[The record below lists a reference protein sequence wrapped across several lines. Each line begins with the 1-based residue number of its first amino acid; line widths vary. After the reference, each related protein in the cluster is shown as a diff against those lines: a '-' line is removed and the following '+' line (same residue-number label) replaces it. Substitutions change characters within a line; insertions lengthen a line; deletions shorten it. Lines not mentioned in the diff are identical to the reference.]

1 MRRGTRRGFFF
12 ISLLIFIIL
21 SWLTVFYALG
31 YKYDFVQNQF
41 LKTGSFEISANIDA
55 QIYINDELAGA
66 TSFLGKSFS
75 KSRLLPRTYTVR
87 VQNDKYQPWQKLVDV
102 EAGIFSDFP
111 RVVLVPQ
118 DPTEDTI
125 ASSSL
130 KGGITLIQF
139 DSEQGTVAVSN
150 GLQVETISLG
160 NGQRVSLRP
169 FIRLTPKPAPSL
181 AANLLGATLPVG
193 NSETDFLQ
201 SPDGDK
207 GVWFNNREVWV
218 KWLKDT
224 NYQPAR
230 KAGNTELVAR
240 FPQKIT
246 DVQWYKDSDHLIASV
261 GGLLE
266 FIEIDN
272 RGGVNIA
279 AISIID
285 PVKSSEAGAAG
296 RQFDWVDSPFYYDKG
311 ANVIFRFV
319 GNKLTRINLNKPQ
332 P

>member
-1 MRRGTRRGFFF
+1 MKRQTRRGFFF
-12 ISLLIFIIL
+12 ISLLVFIIL

-31 YKYDFVQNQF
+31 YKYDFVQNRF
-41 LKTGSFEISANIDA
+41 FKTGSFEISASTEA

-87 VQNDKYQPWQKLVDV
+87 VQNDKYQPWQKLVDI
-102 EAGIFSDFP
+102 EAGVFTDFP
-111 RVVLVPQ
+111 RIVLVPQ
-118 DPTEDTI
+118 DPAEDTI
-125 ASSSL
+125 ASGSL
-130 KGGITLIQF
+130 KGVTSIQF
-139 DSEQGTVAVSN
+139 DAKQGTVAVSN
-150 GLQVETISLG
+150 GLQVETISLD
-160 NGQRVSLRP
+160 NGQRVSLQP
-169 FIRLTPKPAPSL
+169 FIRSTQKPTPSL
-181 AANLLGATLPVG
+181 AANLLGATLPAG
-193 NSETDFLQ
+193 NSETNLLQ
-201 SPDGDK
+201 SPDGNK

-230 KAGNTELVAR
+230 IAGDTELVAR
-240 FPQKIT
+240 FPQKIA
-246 DVQWYKDSDHLIASV
+246 DIQWYKDSDHLIASV

-266 FIEIDN
+266 FVEIDN
-272 RGGVNIA
+272 RGGVNIS
-279 AISIID
+279 AISTID

-311 ANVIFRFV
+311 ANVIFKFV

-332 P
+332 L

>member
-1 MRRGTRRGFFF
+1 MKRQTRRGFFF
-12 ISLLIFIIL
+12 LSLLIFIIL
-21 SWLTVFYALG
+21 SCLTVFYALG
-31 YKYDFVQNQF
+31 YKYDFVQNRF
-41 LKTGSFEISANIDA
+41 FKTGSFEISASIDA
-55 QIYINDELAGA
+55 QIYINDELAGT

-87 VQNDKYQPWQKLVDV
+87 VQNGKYQPWQKLIGV
-102 EAGIFSDFP
+102 EAGIFSNFP

-130 KGGITLIQF
+130 KGITSIQF
-139 DSEQGTVAVSN
+139 DAKQGTAAVNN
-150 GLQVETISLG
+150 GLQVETISLN
-160 NGQRVSLRP
+160 NGQRVSLQP
-169 FIRLTPKPAPSL
+169 FIKSTPKPTPSL
-181 AANLLGATLPVG
+181 AANLLGATLPMG
-193 NSETDFLQ
+193 SSETNLLQ
-201 SPDGDK
+201 SPDGNK

-224 NYQPAR
+224 DYQPAR
-230 KAGNTELVAR
+230 IAGDTELVAR
-240 FPQKIT
+240 FPQEIA

-272 RGGVNIA
+272 RGGINIA
-279 AISIID
+279 AISII
-285 PVKSSEAGAAG
+285 
-296 RQFDWVDSPFYYDKG
+296 DSPFYYDKG
-311 ANVIFRFV
+311 ANVIFKFV
-319 GNKLTRINLNKPQ
+319 GNKLTRVNLNKPQ

>member
-1 MRRGTRRGFFF
+1 MKRQTRRGVFFV
-12 ISLLIFIIL
+12 SLLIFIIL

-41 LKTGSFEISANIDA
+41 LKTGSFEISTSIDA
-55 QIYINDELAGA
+55 QIYINNELAGT

-102 EAGIFSDFP
+102 GAGVFTDFP
-111 RVVLVPQ
+111 QIVLIPQ
-118 DPTEDTI
+118 APIEDTI

-130 KGGITLIQF
+130 KGITSIQF
-139 DSEQGTVAVSN
+139 DAGQGTAAVSN
-150 GLQVETISLG
+150 GLQIETISLD
-160 NGQRVSLRP
+160 NGQRVSLQP
-169 FIRLTPKPAPSL
+169 FIKSTSKPTPSL
-181 AANLLGATLPVG
+181 AANLLGVTLPAA
-193 NSETDFLQ
+193 NSETNFIQ
-201 SPDGDK
+201 SPDGNK
-207 GVWFNNREVWV
+207 GVWFNNREVWI
-218 KWLKDT
+218 KWLKNTD
-224 NYQPAR
+224 YQPDR
-230 KAGNTELVAR
+230 KAGDTELVAR
-240 FPQKIT
+240 FLQKIA
-246 DVQWYKDSDHLIASV
+246 DVQWYKDSDHLIASA

-296 RQFDWVDSPFYYDKG
+296 RQFDWVDSPFYYDKE

-332 P
+332 L